1 VTKLPLCF
9 ILMPFGMKANTD
21 GSMINFDRVYQDLIA
36 PAIRDAELE
45 PIRADQEVSG
55 GIIHKPMFER
65 LILCPFAVAD
75 LTTANANVYYE
86 LGVRHA
92 FKPFSTVQIIAAGS
106 RLPFDVQMLRTIPY
120 TLGPDGVPDPG
131 ETAATSAAI
140 AKFLQ
145 EARKGAK
152 DSPIF
157 QLIDGLPVPNLEHLK
172 TDVFRD
178 QVEYSEQVKV
188 KLADARRSVQQA
200 DAVRS
205 MEKELGEVTDLDTG
219 IAIDL
224 MLSYRAVLAWEDMVN
239 LIQRF
244 SGPLAQTVMVREQL
258 GLALNRLKRSDEAQR
273 VLLKLIEERGPSSET
288 CGILG
293 RAYKD
298 QWEDASKSGNTFLAN
313 GYLDKAI
320 DMYLKGFQADWRDA
334 YPGINA
340 VTLMELRNPPDERRK
355 ELVPVV
361 RYAVQRKMEK
371 GKPDYWDYAT
381 LLELAVLEGNKDT
394 AHQALGDALA
404 NVRERWEPETTARN
418 VRLIRETRQA
428 RGEPTPFEADVEQA
442 LARAALLPQ
451 SLC

>member
-1 VTKLPLCF
+1 MTKAPLCF
-9 ILMPFGMKANTD
+9 ILMPFGIKANAE

-36 PAIRDAELE
+36 PAVHNAELE
-45 PIRADQEVSG
+45 PIRADQETTG

-92 FKPFSTVQIIAAGS
+92 FKPFSTVQIIAEGS

-120 TLGPDGVPDPG
+120 KLDTDGVPDPAKA
-131 ETAATSAAI
+131 AATSAAI
-140 AKFLQ
+140 ATFLKQ
-145 EARKGAK
+145 ARSGAK

-157 QLIDGLPVPNLEHLK
+157 QLIDGLPVPDVEHLK

-178 QVEYSEQVKV
+178 QVDYSEQVKG
-188 KLADARRSVQQA
+188 KLADARRSSQRA
-200 DAVRS
+200 DAVRAVQ
-205 MEKELGEVTDLDTG
+205 EDLGDIADLDTG
-219 IAIDL
+219 VAIDL
-224 MLSYRAVLAWEDMVN
+224 MLSYRATSAWEDMVK
-239 LIQRF
+239 LIREF
-244 SGPLAQTVMVREQL
+244 SGPLAQAVMVREQL
-258 GLALNRLKRSDEAQR
+258 GLALNRLKRRDEAQQ

-293 RAYKD
+293 RVYKD
-298 QWEDASKSGNTFLAN
+298 QWEDATKSGNAFLAK

-320 DMYLKGFQADWRDA
+320 KMYLKGFEADWRDA

-340 VTLMELRNPPDERRK
+340 ITLMELRNPPDNRRK

-361 RYAVQRKMEK
+361 RYAVQRKIEK
-371 GKPDYWDYAT
+371 GKPDYWHYAT
-381 LLELAVLEGNKDT
+381 LLELAVLDGDQD
-394 AHQALGDALA
+394 AAAQALGDALA
-404 NVRERWEPETTARN
+404 NVREKWEPETTAHN
-418 VRLIRETRQA
+418 IRLIRETRQA

-442 LARAALLPQ
+442 LDEAAALR
-451 SLC
+451 

>member
-1 VTKLPLCF
+1 MTKAPLCF
-9 ILMPFGMKANTD
+9 ILMPFGTKASAD

-36 PAIRDAELE
+36 PAVRDAELE
-45 PIRADQEVSG
+45 PIRADQEVTG

-92 FKPFSTVQIIAAGS
+92 FKPFSTVQIIAEGS

-120 TLGPDGVPDPG
+120 KLGMDGVPDPAKA
-131 ETAATSAAI
+131 AATSAAI
-140 AKFLQ
+140 ATFLKQ
-145 EARKGAK
+145 ARSGAK

-157 QLIDGLPVPNLEHLK
+157 QLIDGLPVPNVEHLK

-178 QVEYSEQVKV
+178 QVDYSEQVKG
-188 KLADARRSVQQA
+188 KLADARGSSQKA
-200 DAVRS
+200 DAVRAVQ
-205 MEKELGEVTDLDTG
+205 KDLGDIANLDTG
-219 IAIDL
+219 VAIDL
-224 MLSYRAVLAWEDMVN
+224 MLSYRAVSAWEDMVK
-239 LIQRF
+239 LIQQF

-258 GLALNRLKRSDEAQR
+258 GLALNRLKRRDEAQQM
-273 VLLKLIEERGPSSET
+273 LQKLIEERGPSSET

-293 RAYKD
+293 RVYKD
-298 QWEDASKSGNTFLAN
+298 QWEDALKSGDKFRAA

-320 DMYLKGFQADWRDA
+320 KMYLQGFEADWRDA

-340 VTLMELRNPPDERRK
+340 ITLMELRNPPDARRK
-355 ELVPVV
+355 EIVPVV
-361 RYAVQRKMEK
+361 RYAVQRKIAK

-381 LLELAVLEGNKDT
+381 LLELAVLEGNQEI
-394 AHQALGDALA
+394 AAQALGDALA
-404 NVRERWEPETTARN
+404 NVREKWEPETTARN
-418 VRLIRETRQA
+418 IRLIREARQG

-442 LARAALLPQ
+442 LGQAAAAQP
-451 SLC
+451 

>member
-1 VTKLPLCF
+1 MTKAPLCF
-9 ILMPFGMKANTD
+9 ILMPFGVKANAD

-36 PAIRDAELE
+36 PAVRDAELE
-45 PIRADQEVSG
+45 PIRADQEITG

-92 FKPFSTVQIIAAGS
+92 FKPFSTVQIIAEGS

-120 TLGPDGVPDPG
+120 ALESEGVPDPAKA
-131 ETAATSAAI
+131 AATSAAI
-140 AKFLQ
+140 ARFLE
-145 EARKGAK
+145 EARNGAE

-178 QVEYSEQVKV
+178 RVDYSEQVKA
-188 KLADARRSVQQA
+188 KLSDARRSTQKA
-200 DAVRS
+200 EAVRRV
-205 MEKELGEVTDLDTG
+205 EKDLGEVADLDTG
-219 IAIDL
+219 VAIDL
-224 MLSYRAVLAWEDMVN
+224 MLSYRAVSAWEDMVK
-239 LIQRF
+239 LIHRF
-244 SGPLAQTVMVREQL
+244 SRPLADTVMVREQL
-258 GLALNRLKRSDEAQR
+258 GLALNRLKRHDEAQQ

-288 CGILG
+288 YGILG
-293 RAYKD
+293 RVYKD
-298 QWEDASKSGNTFLAN
+298 RWEDASKSGNALLAA

-320 DMYLKGFQADWRDA
+320 KMYLQGFQTDWRDA

-355 ELVPVV
+355 ELFPVV
-361 RYAVQRKMEK
+361 RYSIQRKIEK
-371 GKPDYWDYAT
+371 GNPDYWDYAT

-394 AHQALGDALA
+394 ASQALRDALA
-404 NVRERWEPETTARN
+404 NIREKWEPETTARN
-418 VRLIRETRQA
+418 IRLIRETRQA
-428 RGEPTPFEADVEQA
+428 RGQPTPFEADVEQSLGQA
-442 LARAALLPQ
+442 SLP
-451 SLC
+451 